1 MKHLLNDLS
10 EQEKNGILEQYNGKM
25 TVDTSKFKKLLESK
39 LGDAKPL
46 VVEQED
52 VNVETVLSDEGLSSE
67 SPQAFCS
74 PSSPPPLVQKL
85 IYKIP
90 SNIKE
95 EAIQTIKKL
104 ANAIKDF
111 SIKDLLN
118 LKRQVKEGKQKAQQ
132 TQQMNEQLV
141 PIVIAGI
148 SVSPIILIAVAAIL
162 VIVIVSLIISKSGKS
177 KKRRG
182 SCNPGWWDNL

>member
-10 EQEKNGILEQYNGKM
+10 EQERNGILEQYSGKM
-25 TVDTSKFKKLLESK
+25 TVDTTKFKKLLESK

-46 VVEQED
+46 VMEQED
-52 VNVETVLSDEGLSSE
+52 VNVETILSDEGLGGESE
-67 SPQAFCS
+67 QVFCS
-74 PSSPPPLVQKL
+74 PSTPPPLVQKL

-104 ANAIKDF
+104 ANVFKNL

-118 LKRQVKEGKQKAQQ
+118 LRRQVKGEKQKAEQK
-132 TQQMNEQLV
+132 QQMNEQLV

-148 SVSPIILIAVAAIL
+148 SVSPLILIAIAAIL
-162 VIVIVSLIISKSGKS
+162 IIIIVSLIISKSGKS

-182 SCNPGWWDNL
+182 SCNPGWWDRL